1 MSLDL
6 ALRNRLQQLLRDY
19 GRKVRLLIDKH
30 GLAQY
35 GIDPADIE
43 QEVRIRLWKALE
55 RDRNAAFH
63 TSYIQRTVLSTV
75 VDAIRAASSRHA
87 DPLPEEHS
95 EGGFELVESSAGP
108 ERTAGSTQDFGAIA
122 ACMAELPERRRQA
135 VALHLQGFSFREIGG
150 FFGVSEE
157 AARKLLDRGMETLRE
172 RLKTQGYGE
181 FDE

>member
-1 MSLDL
+1 MSLDPAIRVRLHKLL
-6 ALRNRLQQLLRDY
+6 AAY
-19 GRKVRLLIDKH
+19 GAKVRALIENH
-30 GLAQY
+30 GISQY

-55 RDRNAAFH
+55 RDRNAAFR
-63 TSYIQRTVLSTV
+63 TSYIQRVVLSTV
-75 VDAIRAASSRHA
+75 IDAIRAANSRPSEALPDASDDSSA
-87 DPLPEEHS
+87 A
-95 EGGFELVESSAGP
+95 LVEMSAGP
-108 ERTAGSTQDFGAIA
+108 EQSTGGRQDFSRVV
-122 ACMAELPERRRQA
+122 ACMAELPERRREA